1 MHSLVL
7 RPFDLQAYSADPWC
21 SPCAHPVAHSLLDGV
36 SGIAPITRFD
46 ASEFPTRFGGQ
57 IKDFDA
63 EKWVGSSFPVS
74 SCLLVSSCLPRQWL
88 LVSMKLVKHA
98 HHV

>member
-1 MHSLVL
+1 MLGPFLSLKRNPIYCKQQFRQLFQCFEYKIITSTRLL
-7 RPFDLQAYSADPWC
+7 R
-21 SPCAHPVAHSLLDGV
+21 LLDGV

-63 EKWVGSSFPVS
+63 EK
-74 SCLLVSSCLPRQWL
+74 
-88 LVSMKLVKHA
+88 
-98 HHV
+98 